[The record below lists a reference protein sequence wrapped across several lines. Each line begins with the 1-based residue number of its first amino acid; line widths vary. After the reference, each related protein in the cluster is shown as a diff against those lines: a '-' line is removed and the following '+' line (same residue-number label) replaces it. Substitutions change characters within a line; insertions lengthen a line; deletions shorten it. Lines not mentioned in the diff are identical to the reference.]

1 MSTSNTAVE
10 NVSTGA
16 DKAKV
21 AAAALLVVAALVAY
35 YALGGRDLWQ
45 RVAALVVLLAAG
57 VAVFFTSETG
67 KRLIAFGRDSY
78 REVTKVVW
86 PTKQEAM
93 QMTGYVFAFVVVMA
107 LFLWATDKTV
117 EWLIYDLILRWKR

>member
-1 MSTSNTAVE
+1 MSTPNTTVE
-10 NVSTGA
+10 TVSTGA

-21 AAAALLVVAALVAY
+21 AIAALLVVGAIVAY
-35 YALGGRDLWQ
+35 YAIGGQLWQ
-45 RVAALVVLLAAG
+45 RVVAMVVLALAG

-86 PTKQEAM
+86 PTRQEAM

-107 LFLWATDKTV
+107 LFLWVTDKTIQWV
-117 EWLIYDLILRWKR
+117 LYDLILGWRR